1 MHLLAGKE
9 SAFVVILCDL
19 HDIMS
24 AIYKT
29 ISIEKCAVLA
39 ELCRWHRING
49 VKLKTNHILW
59 CFI

>member
-49 VKLKTNHILW
+49 V
-59 CFI
+59 